1 MKFIIVNFVVFLAS
15 ILATGTSTMLKNVED
30 FEFLIES
37 SFNEDSSITMFYA
50 LLDKDL
56 VSMQCDHNGSIDFQK
71 HVAPLDIHQYYER
84 RGEEN
89 YYTLVT
95 KTAYEI
101 DREVTFFSEERLS
114 DLEYLRKIMPSNKLN
129 KIDENYHIKVG
140 FGAPDISYTLEFY
153 SGDELYQKYPDLV
166 NYFHTYDRIDQDP
179 SITVIKHNHTF
190 GTVLGQKTS
199 KMSLSVSRYFSAEN
213 SRTLVVNYTLNFIHN
228 LPPTILGGGNLL
240 INQMKEGVVAL
251 VRDTRKV
258 CEE

>member
-1 MKFIIVNFVVFLAS
+1 MKFVIVNFVVFLAA
-15 ILATGTSTMLKNVED
+15 ILTTGNSSMLKNVED

-37 SFNEDSSITMFYA
+37 DHNEDSSITMFYA

-71 HVAPLDIHQYYER
+71 HVAPLDIHQYYEKK
-84 RGEEN
+84 GEEN

-101 DREVTFFSEERLS
+101 DREVTFFSEEKLS

-129 KIDENYHIKVG
+129 KIDDNYHLKVG

-153 SGDELYQKYPDLV
+153 SSDELNLKYPDLV
-166 NYFHTYDRIDQDP
+166 NYFYRYDRIDQAP
-179 SITVIKHNHTF
+179 SMTVIQHNHTF
-190 GTVLGQKTS
+190 STILGQKTS
-199 KMSLSVSRYFSAEN
+199 KMSLSVSRYFGTEN
-213 SRTLVVNYTLNFIHN
+213 SHTLVVNYTLNFIYN
-228 LPPTILGGGNLL
+228 LPPAILGGGNLL
-240 INQMKEGVVAL
+240 INQMKDGVVAL